1 MSPHTSRALVLNEN
15 GRIRSSNQNES
26 IATICFVFLYG
37 FSLDKYNINVDMDG
51 SCRGTPLI
59 SGTYEKHSIWQR
71 GWGDA
76 VILIISCKE
85 KKISFSL
92 FLSNIDSDSF
102 VSASHTDCHLINPII
117 LWDLGKIFDQ
127 FFILNRISF
136 VWEQGSYR
144 WTFSPIWPIVFF
156 LKLVECE
163 HTQTHITIYTLV
175 PTDLIFLLHWPQLFY
190 TFPMTQHNI
199 GHCSCWGTTLSF
211 APAAAFA
218 GEFPSNYLLLNTQSS
233 EQHSRLSIPEGY
245 LNGFYF

>member
-127 FFILNRISF
+127 FFILNNFICLGTGVIQMNIFSYLAHCIFPEAGRM
-136 VWEQGSYR
+136 WTHTNTYYNLYLGSHRPY
-144 WTFSPIWPIVFF
+144 FSSS
-156 LKLVECE
+156 L
-163 HTQTHITIYTLV
+163 
-175 PTDLIFLLHWPQLFY
+175 
-190 TFPMTQHNI
+190 
-199 GHCSCWGTTLSF
+199 
-211 APAAAFA
+211 APAI
-218 GEFPSNYLLLNTQSS
+218 L
-233 EQHSRLSIPEGY
+233 HLSHDTAQY
-245 LNGFYF
+245 WAL